1 MLLPAFLIH
10 VSNSIDDDAKCGL
23 DGIMKIKFVLAG
35 YVTLLSFTFVSSV
48 LPADTKS
55 AIGCGRYLESGPSIA
70 IA

>member
-1 MLLPAFLIH
+1 
-10 VSNSIDDDAKCGL
+10 
-23 DGIMKIKFVLAG
+23 MKIKFVLAG

-55 AIGCGRYLESGPSIA
+55 AIGCGRYLEFGPSIA